1 VVIERALVESRG
13 NVTAAARSLSVPS
26 ADLRK
31 LVWANPSLAD
41 AVYEQIEQMI
51 DEAGRVLRE
60 ALRGKDATLR
70 RQAAA
75 FLLSHS
81 DAGRH
86 RGWRRSGTP
95 SRKSGAPEPVT
106 LKWVDT

>member
-1 VVIERALVESRG
+1 VVERALVDARG
-13 NVTAAARSLSVPS
+13 SITATARALSVPS
-26 ADLRK
+26 VDLRK

-60 ALRGKDATLR
+60 ALRSKDATLR

-81 DAGRH
+81 YAGRR
-86 RGWRRSGTP
+86 RGWGRSGTA
-95 SRKSGAPEPVT
+95 SRKSEGPEPVT
-106 LKWVDT
+106 LKWVDE